1 MSRFLELLDDER
13 PHLFDGAMG
22 TMLYQ
27 NGVFINRCYDEIVLK
42 QPELVSRIHEQYVAA
57 GAELIET
64 NTFGANPVKLAEY
77 SLEAQTHEI
86 NYASSRTARPRSR
99 RRAPSSA
106 SRSTAWSTAA
116 STSSSSRRSPIRAR
130 SGKRSAPCVTRA
142 TCRWSRR

>member
-57 GAELIET
+57 GDVLI
-64 NTFGANPVKLAEY
+64 
-77 SLEAQTHEI
+77 
-86 NYASSRTARPRSR
+86 
-99 RRAPSSA
+99 
-106 SRSTAWSTAA
+106 
-116 STSSSSRRSPIRAR
+116 
-130 SGKRSAPCVTRA
+130 
-142 TCRWSRR
+142 